1 MRSRV
6 LLTLAALAALAAAPA
21 RAKDDLVIGISEF
34 PASLHPAI
42 DALLIKNYVLGL
54 AVRSITFGD
63 ASGQIVCLLCTEVPS
78 LANGLVKLTDE
89 PGGGKGM
96 EVTIKLLPDLKWGDG
111 QPVTARDVA
120 FTLRVGRDPNA
131 GFSNAYPWSRADS
144 ARVVDDHTV
153 VLHLPKTLNSYAQWD
168 QILPE
173 HIEGPIYERAHAPG
187 DYINTTAYNHD
198 PTNPGL
204 WDGPY
209 LITKYDVGSQ
219 IVLEPNPNWPGV
231 PITGGRKAGFKH
243 VVMRYIGDT
252 AALQANLLSGD
263 IDLDNNL
270 TLDQVLELR
279 RREPDRFNYTFSP
292 SLTYAH
298 IDLQKD
304 NPILQDVR
312 VRRAL
317 LMAIDRQTLNAKLFG
332 NMDLLANS
340 FVSPKNPHFDQD
352 IPAVPYDPAAAR
364 KLLADAGWTP
374 GPDGVCRNAA
384 GDRLSLEFLSAAG
397 FRINE
402 LEMAVMQSGWRQIC
416 IETNL
421 RFEPSRTL
429 FGTTTKHRAYTGMV
443 LYTWTSNVGES
454 PRLTL
459 GSDQI
464 PTAENNYGGANF
476 LAFSNQQ
483 FDADLVTADTDLDPA
498 HQTAAWN
505 DMQRL
510 YAEKLP
516 ALPLFITAIPQ
527 ALPKWLEGFGP
538 SGTGQPFTQ
547 EAEEW
552 RSNY

>member
-1 MRSRV
+1 MRSHV
-6 LLTLAALAALAAAPA
+6 LLDTLAALALAGPA
-21 RAKDDLVIGISEF
+21 HAKDDLVIGISEF
-34 PASLHPAI
+34 PASLHPSI
-42 DALLIKNYVLGL
+42 DALLIKSYVLGL
-54 AVRSITFGD
+54 GIRTITSAD
-63 ASGQIVCLLCTEVPS
+63 ASGQIVCLLCTAVPS
-78 LANGLVKLTDE
+78 LDNGLVKLTDE

-96 EVTIKLLPDLKWGDG
+96 EVTIKLLPGLQWGDG

-131 GFSNAYPWSRADS
+131 GFSNANPWTRADS
-144 ARVVDDHTV
+144 ARVVDDQTV
-153 VLHLPKTLNSYAQWD
+153 VLHLAKALVSYSLWD

-209 LITKYDVGSQ
+209 LITKYEVGSQ
-219 IVLEPNPNWPGV
+219 IVLEPNPHWPGV
-231 PITGGRKAGFKH
+231 PATEGRKAGFKH

-263 IDLDNNL
+263 IDLDNNV
-270 TLDQVLELR
+270 TLDQALELR
-279 RREPDRFNYTFSP
+279 RRDPDRFIYSFSP
-292 SLTYAH
+292 SLTYLH

-317 LMAIDRQTLNAKLFG
+317 LMSVDRQTLNAKLFG

-340 FVSPKNPHFDQD
+340 FLSPKNPHFDKD
-352 IPAVPYDPAAAR
+352 IPAVPFDPAGAR
-364 KLLADAGWTP
+364 KLLAEAGWTP
-374 GPDGVCRNAA
+374 GLDGVCRNAA

-402 LEMAVMQSGWRQIC
+402 LEMAVLQSGWRQVC
-416 IETNL
+416 VETNL

-429 FGTTTKHRAYTGMV
+429 FGTTTKHRAYPGLV

-459 GSDQI
+459 GSDQT
-464 PTAENNYGGANF
+464 PAAENNWGGANF
-476 LAFSNQQ
+476 LAFSNKL
-483 FDADLVTADTDLDPA
+483 FDADLEIVDTDLDPV
-498 HQTAAWN
+498 HQAAAW
-505 DMQRL
+505 DELQRI
-510 YAEKLP
+510 YAEQLP
-516 ALPLFITAIPQ
+516 ALPLFITAVPQ
-527 ALPKWLEGFGP
+527 VLPPWLEGFGP

-547 EAEEW
+547 EAENW
-552 RSNY
+552 RSR